1 VSNKFNFTPEI
12 DSRCKAMISQDYDS
26 IYAVNELLR
35 QIRIKE
41 IQLKIAEE
49 SNMLNVT
56 TALQT
61 QLLELRHQLSE
72 SQDSEL
78 QALMSLLED

>member
-1 VSNKFNFTPEI
+1 
-12 DSRCKAMISQDYDS
+12 MISQDYDS

-41 IQLKIAEE
+41 SQLKIAEE

-56 TALQT
+56 TALQA

>member
-1 VSNKFNFTPEI
+1 
-12 DSRCKAMISQDYDS
+12 MISQDYDS

-35 QIRIKE
+35 KIRIKE
-41 IQLKIAEE
+41 SQLKIAEE
-49 SNMLNVT
+49 SNMVNVT
-56 TALQT
+56 TALET
-61 QLLELRHQLSE
+61 QLLELRHELSE

>member
-1 VSNKFNFTPEI
+1 
-12 DSRCKAMISQDYDS
+12 MISQDYDS

-56 TALQT
+56 TALQA